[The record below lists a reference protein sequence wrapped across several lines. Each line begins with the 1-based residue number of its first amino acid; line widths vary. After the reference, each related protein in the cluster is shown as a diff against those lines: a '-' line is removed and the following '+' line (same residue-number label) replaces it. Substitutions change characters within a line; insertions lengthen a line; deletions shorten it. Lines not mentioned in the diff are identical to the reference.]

1 VVVRALLLIALLA
14 ACGREKSRQAPEPPT
29 EKCFADEIGALRG
42 TWNVPAACKESDAA
56 CRELCVNG
64 DADACFFVSTEN
76 TTTGKDDPKDAPIY
90 FERACRLGLAIG
102 CTNWGAYQLFG
113 RQDPD
118 SADHTPR
125 PSRRCLYRVFSKTCD
140 VGDAFGCSMT
150 ARILV
155 EWPRTPADLWIAF
168 SQLSNACDKFDGPPC
183 RFLAYYLDRGDFG
196 AADPA
201 YVKDLLKRACD
212 GGDDEA
218 CGVTSAANALHGR
231 DD

>member
-1 VVVRALLLIALLA
+1 MVARALLLLALLV
-14 ACGREKSRQAPEPPT
+14 ACEREKAHEEVRPA
-29 EKCFADEIGALRG
+29 EKCFADEIGTLRR
-42 TWNVPAACKESDAA
+42 TWNIPDACKDSNDV
-56 CRELCVNG
+56 CGELCVNG
-64 DADACFFVSTEN
+64 DADACFFVSTRN
-76 TTTGKDDPKDAPIY
+76 TATGKDDPKDAPIY

-102 CTNWGAYQLFG
+102 CVNWGAYQLFG
-113 RQDPD
+113 RQDSG

-125 PSRRCLYRVFSKTCD
+125 PSRRCLYRVFSKACD
-140 VGDAFGCSMT
+140 VGDEFGCSMT

-155 EWPRTPADLWIAF
+155 EWPRTPADVWIAF
-168 SQLSNACDKFDGPPC
+168 SQLSNACDKFHGPPC

-218 CGVTSAANALHGR
+218 CGVTSAADALHGR
-231 DD
+231 DE